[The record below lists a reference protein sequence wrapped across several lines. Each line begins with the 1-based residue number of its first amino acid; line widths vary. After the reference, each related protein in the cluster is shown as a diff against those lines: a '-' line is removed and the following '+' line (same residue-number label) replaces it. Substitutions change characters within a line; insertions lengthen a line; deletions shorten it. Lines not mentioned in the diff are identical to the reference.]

1 MNIFKPIG
9 TEDLCAKVEE
19 ICANPLPYKISG
31 IKPPHFAVN
40 LDPGNGRTTLLEYIS
55 DMYKQSDIIAFTG
68 GVDDY
73 LEITLDGSL
82 QQLKSAIAE
91 VRDAAFYTNGNYT
104 GVVGIDPIAIASH
117 QNETQYGELMSF
129 IDELNEN
136 SVVVLLNPVEMTLTE
151 EKFIAKVKS
160 KLEGVVDF
168 GQITY
173 SDKNYADICTCY
185 INMSGVYL
193 DSKAKKLLF
202 NIVKSLHIGSVS
214 EAITMG
220 KKLLL
225 HTEYAGNVP
234 TIGTK
239 EIKLLYNGYTTTER
253 SKK

>member
-1 MNIFKPIG
+1 MD
-9 TEDLCAKVEE
+9 DLCAKVEE
-19 ICANPLPYKISG
+19 ICANPLPYNKIAGVKAS
-31 IKPPHFAVN
+31 HFAVN
-40 LDPGNGRTTLLEYIS
+40 LDPRNGRTTLLEYIS

-82 QQLKSAIAE
+82 QQLKAAIRE
-91 VRDAAFYTNGNYT
+91 VKDAAFYTNGKYT
-104 GVVGIDPIAIASH
+104 GVVGIDPVAIASH

-129 IDELNEN
+129 IDELNES
-136 SVVVLLNPVEMTLTE
+136 SVVVLFSPTKMTPTE

-173 SDKNYADICTCY
+173 SDKNYVDICACY
-185 INMSGVYL
+185 IDMSGVYL
-193 DSKAKKLLF
+193 DTKAKKLLF
-202 NIVKSLHIGSVS
+202 NVAKSLHIGSVP

-225 HTEYAGNVP
+225 HTEYTGNIP
-234 TIGTK
+234 SISTK
-239 EIKLLYNGYTTTER
+239 EIKLLYSGDTTER